1 MSTNFWFA
9 LSYAAICSF
18 ATLFVVAGGDNSTRL
33 PEEKTPVREIE
44 VTVQR
49 PSQSGPVQMVRY
61 VLFDAG
67 IYPREL
73 TVDKGLVN
81 IALED
86 KTHSA
91 TTLVIDR
98 IVGDERFQVGQIR
111 RTMDERRGRGIVK
124 LSPGRYEVYDAS
136 RPVNRAFLTVNP

>member
-9 LSYAAICSF
+9 LSFAAICSF
-18 ATLFVVAGGDNSTRL
+18 ATLFLMAGRGNSTRL
-33 PEEKTPVREIE
+33 PEEKTPVREVE
-44 VTVQR
+44 VAIQR
-49 PSQSGPVQMVRY
+49 PSESGPVQMVRY

-86 KTHSA
+86 KTHNA
-91 TTLVIDR
+91 TALVIDR
-98 IVGDERFQVGQIR
+98 IVGDERSQVGQIR
-111 RTMDERRGRGIVK
+111 GTVDQGRGRGIVK

-136 RPVNRAFLTVNP
+136 RPVNRASLTVNP

>member
-1 MSTNFWFA
+1 MRTSFWFA
-9 LSYAAICSF
+9 LSGATICSF
-18 ATLFVVAGGDNSTRL
+18 ATLFVLAGGSNSKRL
-33 PEEKTPVREIE
+33 LEEKFPAREIE
-44 VTVQR
+44 VSVQR
-49 PSQSGPVQMVRY
+49 PSESGPVQMVRY

-91 TTLVIDR
+91 TALVIDR
-98 IVGDERFQVGQIR
+98 IVGEERSHVGQIPLAANHS
-111 RTMDERRGRGIVK
+111 RGRGILK
-124 LSPGRYEVYDAS
+124 LTPGRYEVYDAS
-136 RPVNRAFLTVNP
+136 RPVNRAFLTVQP